1 MRIDGRK
8 FCWDEE
14 RVRLTGVC
22 EGNDN
27 LGVLATERNILLGRG
42 PHTAL
47 IWRGEGQVRRE
58 LTYDELNRKSNC
70 FANVLMSFGVGPKA
84 TVYYLGQRIPDILS
98 VLLGCLKNR
107 SIFCPLFESFGVEPV
122 QHRLMQGDGV
132 LLVCDSVQYE
142 QKIRL
147 IRKNLPSLS
156 VILLVDT
163 EIHPGDG
170 VWSLPLLMSEADDVY
185 TVGQTSLEEAA
196 LLHFTSGT
204 TSLPKGALLPH
215 SAGVCQVLTG
225 RYVFNLIPGD
235 IFWCTADPGW
245 VTGTVY
251 SLLTPLLLGA
261 TTLMDLEEFSVARW
275 LEILTEERVNILYT
289 SPSAIRRLQRVE
301 KSAWHDVSLPY
312 LRSIHSVGE
321 PLDASS
327 VIWGQNVLGLPIRD
341 SWWQTE
347 TGAIMIANS
356 PEIAIKPGSMGLPV
370 PGITAEVIDAATG
383 TPLSPGN
390 TGLLAL
396 QAGWPSQFTGYIKDE
411 ARYAK
416 CFTGSWYLS
425 GDLAMRDGDGYFWFK
440 GRSDDMIK
448 SAGHLVSPFEVEV
461 VLNNHPEIL
470 ESAVFG
476 VPDELLGEKVVAAVV
491 AKGEDENNESLVPEL
506 IGFARRKLGPA
517 VAPRE
522 IQLVQSIPKNRAG
535 KIMRRVMRAEKIGET
550 PGDLSTLAEPA

>member
-1 MRIDGRK
+1 MRIGGRK

-14 RVRLTGVC
+14 RVKLTGVC
-22 EGNDN
+22 GGNDN
-27 LGVLATERNILLGRG
+27 LGLLATERNILLGRG
-42 PHTAL
+42 SHTAL
-47 IWRGEGQVRRE
+47 IWRGEGSTRLE
-58 LTYDELNRKSNC
+58 LTYNELHLQSNR
-70 FANVLMSFGVGPKA
+70 FANVLRSFGIGEQA
-84 TVYYLGQRIPDILS
+84 TVYYLGQRVPDILS

-142 QKIRL
+142 RKIRE
-147 IRKNLPSLS
+147 IRKNLPALAI
-156 VILLVDT
+156 ILIVD
-163 EIHPGDG
+163 IDAHPGDG
-170 VWSLPLLMSEADDVY
+170 VWSLPLLMAAVDDVY
-185 TVGQTSLEEAA
+185 TVGQTRPEEPA

-204 TSLPKGALLPH
+204 TSLPKGAVLPH
-215 SAGVCQVLTG
+215 SAGVCQALTG

-251 SLLTPLLLGA
+251 SILTPLLLGA
-261 TTLMDLEEFSVARW
+261 TTLMDLEEFAVARW
-275 LEILTEERVNILYT
+275 LQILIGERVNILYT
-289 SPSAIRRLQRVE
+289 SPSAIRRLRRVE
-301 KSAWHDVSLPY
+301 KTAWQDVSLPY

-321 PLDASS
+321 PLDAAS

-370 PGITAEVIDAATG
+370 PGITAEVIDVATG
-383 TPLSPGN
+383 MPQPPGN

-396 QAGWPSQFTGYIKDE
+396 RTGWPAQFTGYIKDE

-416 CFTGSWYLS
+416 CFTGSWYLT

-448 SAGHLVSPFEVEV
+448 SAGHLVGPFEVEA
-461 VLNNHPEIL
+461 VLNSHPDVM

-476 VPDELLGEKVVAAVV
+476 IPDEFLGEKVIAAVV
-491 AKGEDENNESLVPEL
+491 ARGEDEDNEPLIREL
-506 IGFARRKLGPA
+506 LGFSRRKLGPA

-522 IQLVQSIPKNRAG
+522 IKLVQSIPKNRAG
-535 KIMRRVMRAEKIGET
+535 KIMRRVMRAEKMGEM
-550 PGDLSTLAEPA
+550 PGDLSTLAASA